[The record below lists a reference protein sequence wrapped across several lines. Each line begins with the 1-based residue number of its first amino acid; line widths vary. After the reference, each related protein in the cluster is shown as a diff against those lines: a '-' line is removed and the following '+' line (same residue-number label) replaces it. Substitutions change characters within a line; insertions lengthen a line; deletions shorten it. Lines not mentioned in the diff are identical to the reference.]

1 MTPRPLPDL
10 RSVGSAVRLPTM
22 VSSFMRMLPGM
33 TTGAGACRRI
43 PAGCS
48 AVGLLVRLVVR
59 VDDVSPDATPG
70 ADVQTLRFSPFTD
83 LRNVIPAASATSAP
97 VASPWRGCG
106 LALHA
111 PAFLEVGA
119 EHIVEPLG
127 IFFGEVDLVVLAV
140 AGIGDG
146 FGAFGLIQVV
156 DQHEPLCHG
165 FLLGIRQDNRKV

>member
-1 MTPRPLPDL
+1 
-10 RSVGSAVRLPTM
+10 
-22 VSSFMRMLPGM
+22 M
-33 TTGAGACRRI
+33 TTGARASRPT

-70 ADVQTLRFSPFTD
+70 ADVQALRLSPFTD
-83 LRNVIPAASATSAP
+83 PRDVIPAASATSAP
-97 VASPWRGCG
+97 VASPWRWCG

-119 EHIVEPLG
+119 EHVVESLG
-127 IFFGEVDLVVLAV
+127 VFFGEVDLVVLAV
-140 AGIGDG
+140 DGVGDG

-165 FLLGIRQDNRKV
+165 FLLSIRQDNRRV